1 MDKVNGGSSI
11 LCATVFSIIKK
22 ANVSI
27 ESFSSAEEN
36 GKFKIILKTTTPEL
50 ISEIKVPIWRDS
62 NQNDIV
68 WYTGTK
74 LNENSYQVIMDIS
87 NHKFHIGDFNI
98 HVYAVLNNGIEHITY
113 SSIENIYVSNY
124 MYVQRIGLGK
134 YTVNIINP
142 NFGNVQQVE
151 IPTWSETNG
160 QDDLVWY
167 NANFLGDG
175 VWSATISTVNH
186 RDAGIYISHAYGLIN
201 GEKRILADYTF
212 TIPQSDMLTGM
223 DLKAQNYSSST
234 DKLILVDLTN
244 HRVGIY
250 SGSYQNWINIQ
261 SYVCTVGAPSTPTIT
276 GEFSIYMKR
285 KYFDS
290 GSSRCFYFSPFKG
303 GYGFHSV
310 LYYQDSTPQRIMDGR
325 LGMDLS
331 HGCVRLDVNHAKW
344 IYDNCSIGT
353 KVVVYR

>member
-1 MDKVNGGSSI
+1 MVKNDGEI
-11 LCATVFSIIKK
+11 TIICKTNFVIEKK
-22 ANVSI
+22 AEVKVDSLIKNDK
-27 ESFSSAEEN
+27 N
-36 GKFKIILKTTTPEL
+36 GQFTIILKTNTPEL
-50 ISEIKVPIWRDS
+50 VSKIEVPVWRDD
-62 NQNDIV
+62 NQNDLFWYEASKIDQNTYQIV
-68 WYTGTK
+68 FDIANHNHHVGNYT
-74 LNENSYQVIMDIS
+74 IDI
-87 NHKFHIGDFNI
+87 
-98 HVYAVLNNGIEHITY
+98 YAVLINDIKHYVNRSYQYI
-113 SSIENIYVSNY
+113 SVSNY
-124 MYVQRIGLGK
+124 MYVERMGLGK
-134 YTVNIINP
+134 YTVNVINP
-142 NFGNVQQVE
+142 NNGNFQQVK
-151 IPTWSETNG
+151 IPVWSEANG

-167 NANFLGDG
+167 NASYVGNE
-175 VWSATISTVNH
+175 VWSATVTTINH
-186 RDAGIYISHAYGLIN
+186 KDAGIYSAHVYVLIDDKDLFITKCN
-201 GEKRILADYTF
+201 FNVL
-212 TIPQSDMLTGM
+212 QSDMLTGM
-223 DLKAQNYSSST
+223 DLKAQNYRSDT

-250 SGSYQNWINIQ
+250 SGGYQNWVNIQ

-310 LYYQDSTPQRIMDGR
+310 LYYQDPTPQRIMDGR